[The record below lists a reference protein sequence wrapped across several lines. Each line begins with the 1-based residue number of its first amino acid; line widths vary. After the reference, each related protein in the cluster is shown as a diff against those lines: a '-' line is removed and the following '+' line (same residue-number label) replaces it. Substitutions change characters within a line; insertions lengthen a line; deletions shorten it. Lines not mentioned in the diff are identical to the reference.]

1 VIIVLTLEEFLLAPG
16 IIAMPR
22 MSGYLANQ
30 LASAIEEWLKS
41 KEGREWLKSLG
52 YVKAE
57 YKELHKDYREAKEYF
72 DRHWKRFKKK
82 KVVTAHPTK
91 RHLHITTDTNKILVD
106 NVKSVAIIEEE

>member
-1 VIIVLTLEEFLLAPG
+1 VLTLEEFLLAPG

-72 DRHWKRFKKK
+72 DKHWKRFKK
-82 KVVTAHPTK
+82 VVTATSPTK
-91 RHLHITTDTNKILVD
+91 RHLHITNKILVD
-106 NVKSVAIIEEE
+106 NVKSVAIIEEDRERIL